1 MQTKGS
7 PTATDHHTSEGDN
20 ESRYYQVTVYYESAS
35 HPGADP
41 GDRQP
46 THHEQETFDTREEIL
61 PWLRNHIHVTETT
74 LKRGGRAAYR
84 IRHGEEIEGR
94 TFGYWCGPDR
104 RGTTWYEWATVTV
117 ERIQTTPTAYPEVI

>member
-1 MQTKGS
+1 MEGTDS
-7 PTATDHHTSEGDN
+7 LTATDHHVSDGDR

-41 GDRQP
+41 CDRQP
-46 THHEQETFDTREEIL
+46 THHEQETFDTLDEIL
-61 PWLRNHIHVTETT
+61 PWLRTHIHVTETT
-74 LKRGGRAAYR
+74 LRRGGREAYR

-104 RGTTWYEWATVTV
+104 RGNTWYEWATVTI
-117 ERIQTTPTAYPEVI
+117 EQIQTIPTAYPEVI